1 MCSSTLTCTGRS
13 CVSSDQS
20 ERSPRSGGSES
31 TLSSRGVQRNAADNL
46 DGGPFEPSEYELGH
60 PLSAFDANSPGLDS
74 PGKSVCE
81 GFLAGWAGKIGCTKS
96 RRRVQQDDLDRS
108 AVTRIDGARGV
119 RDRQSPFERLSGSRT
134 HLSFESLR
142 EGDSDA
148 STHQGAISR
157 RENCLLACH
166 EVEPGVPRVSR
177 DESPPG
183 GLGIAKRRVLRQE
196 LDLHRIFHGGRIAPV
211 RPSRKDSVPLPA
223 MWLLR
228 NSAVYSIDSRNPHGR
243 AASRSTPRLNPYRE
257 EPHMSSLFDML
268 GELTGQESANL
279 AEAIGADESSTQN
292 AMRAALPLL
301 LGALQRN
308 AASPEGAESLQGAL
322 ERDHDGSILDSLGD
336 LIRDPSVS
344 SGTGILKHA
353 LGGRQRAVEQGVGQS
368 SGLSPA
374 QASRLLTTLAPVV
387 MGMLG
392 KAKREQG
399 LDAGGLAD
407 LLTGERQAAESSAP
421 DLASLAGLLIDGDGD
436 GLDMGDI
443 TKIGGGLLA
452 GLFKKS

>member
-1 MCSSTLTCTGRS
+1 
-13 CVSSDQS
+13 
-20 ERSPRSGGSES
+20 
-31 TLSSRGVQRNAADNL
+31 
-46 DGGPFEPSEYELGH
+46 
-60 PLSAFDANSPGLDS
+60 
-74 PGKSVCE
+74 
-81 GFLAGWAGKIGCTKS
+81 
-96 RRRVQQDDLDRS
+96 
-108 AVTRIDGARGV
+108 
-119 RDRQSPFERLSGSRT
+119 
-134 HLSFESLR
+134 
-142 EGDSDA
+142 
-148 STHQGAISR
+148 
-157 RENCLLACH
+157 
-166 EVEPGVPRVSR
+166 
-177 DESPPG
+177 
-183 GLGIAKRRVLRQE
+183 
-196 LDLHRIFHGGRIAPV
+196 
-211 RPSRKDSVPLPA
+211 
-223 MWLLR
+223 
-228 NSAVYSIDSRNPHGR
+228 
-243 AASRSTPRLNPYRE
+243 
-257 EPHMSSLFDML
+257 MSSLFDML

-374 QASRLLTTLAPVV
+374 QVSRLLTTLAPVV